1 MLAPG
6 EASDRSPGQAWAQ
19 VMARLQARYPCAR
32 LGGDLGAL
40 ARRTGRASV
49 GPGPSISC
57 PRPARGPTVCLG
69 PASSQG
75 GCRGRLLWRRGL
87 SLETGASGDRRQ
99 STQARFLEMVHNR
112 SQGPPCPFSAGTW
125 GKWLAAWQPDLDL
138 RMAEIKWHKA
148 AESQGDHH
156 KAVSALTGVLR
167 TASVT
172 LPGGGDI

>member
-1 MLAPG
+1 MFGACQQSGWLQGQTAMEKGPFPG
-6 EASDRSPGQAWAQ
+6 D
-19 VMARLQARYPCAR
+19 
-32 LGGDLGAL
+32 GG
-40 ARRTGRASV
+40 
-49 GPGPSISC
+49 
-57 PRPARGPTVCLG
+57 
-69 PASSQG
+69 
-75 GCRGRLLWRRGL
+75 
-87 SLETGASGDRRQ
+87 SGDRRQ
-99 STQARFLEMVHNR
+99 SIQARFLEMVHNR

-156 KAVSALTGVLR
+156 KAVGALTGVLR